1 MIAVTAHWCE
11 LHVFTR
17 RVLPALPDDPPP
29 QISTQRKP
37 YYSFVALSV
46 LLDYIVRRYIEFVE
60 NERRESLQDQVDD
73 VLNSGGEI
81 DA

>member
-1 MIAVTAHWCE
+1 M
-11 LHVFTR
+11 
-17 RVLPALPDDPPP
+17 
-29 QISTQRKP
+29 
-37 YYSFVALSV
+37 
-46 LLDYIVRRYIEFVE
+46 RRYIEFVE

>member
-1 MIAVTAHWCE
+1 MAAAAVSYTHLDVYKRQE
-11 LHVFTR
+11 YSLHYQTT
-17 RVLPALPDDPPP
+17 PTH
-29 QISTQRKP
+29 ISTQRKP

-46 LLDYIVRRYIEFVE
+46 LLDYIVRRYIEHVE

-73 VLNSGGEI
+73 ALNAGDET